1 VSDVNFGLC
10 LLILKKFCNVKI
22 IIKKINYNVETILL
36 QIGVSGGNLK
46 NGTFKNI
53 WWKVNKFI

>member
-1 VSDVNFGLC
+1 MSDVNFGLY
-10 LLILKKFCNVKI
+10 LLILKQFCKVKI

-36 QIGVSGGNLK
+36 HLGVSGGNLK

-53 WWKVNKFI
+53 WWKFNKFI